1 MLDKHANKIVI
12 ATFATILLLI
22 IGSAVLDFK
31 IFDAMYIVAIITYLI
46 RYKLMKN
53 V

>member
-1 MLDKHANKIVI
+1 MLDKHSNKIVI

-22 IGSAVLDFK
+22 IGSAILDFK
-31 IFDAMYIVAIITYLI
+31 IFDAMYILAIVTYFI

-53 V
+53 I

>member
-12 ATFATILLLI
+12 ATFATILFLI
-22 IGSAVLDFK
+22 IGSAVIDFK
-31 IFDAMYIVAIITYLI
+31 IFDAMYIVAIIVYLI

-53 V
+53 I